1 MPALNRIAGTRIVA
15 APAALDAA
23 LAAGLWPKTR
33 IALRFAPDELFVT
46 GAVSPAAILA
56 LDPHA
61 IVSPEGGYAGVWLP
75 MAIALDL
82 LARTCEWAPPG
93 ARPAIAQGMVAGL
106 PLKLWFEARR
116 VLFLLPAPYAQE
128 FEERMG

>member
-1 MPALNRIAGTRIVA
+1 MPALKRIAATRVVA
-15 APAALDAA
+15 APAALDVAQ
-23 LAAGLWPKTR
+23 AAGIWPTTR

-46 GAVSPAAILA
+46 GVVAPAAILA

-61 IVSPEGGYAGVWLP
+61 IVVPEGGYAGVWLP
-75 MAIALDL
+75 VAAALDL
-82 LARTCEWAPPG
+82 LARTCEWAPPTT
-93 ARPAIAQGMVAGL
+93 RPAFAQGMVAGL
-106 PLKLWFEARR
+106 PLKLWFEPKR